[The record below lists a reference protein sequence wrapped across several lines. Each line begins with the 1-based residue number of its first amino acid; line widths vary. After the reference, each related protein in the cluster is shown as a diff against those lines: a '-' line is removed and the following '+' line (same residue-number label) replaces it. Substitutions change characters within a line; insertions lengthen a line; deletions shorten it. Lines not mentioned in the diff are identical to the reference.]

1 MNNINANILFW
12 VVFFFGVSIF
22 HNTCFS
28 QSKKK
33 QILALNF
40 KIDSVSQVI
49 ANERNDQKNTLNAL
63 EKQEFKSK
71 QKMDSLQIEL
81 LKIEKQVKSSILEN
95 EIKNKEKNRLKNEI
109 EKQKDSLKNII
120 STSSMKN
127 TEHVFQKN
135 IDEDENENKYKI
147 LYDSC
152 EDNKGNC
159 WKLYLC
165 WDESLSDYSTVGTSD
180 MLFTYFTNNNSNCP
194 TETSYILKS
203 DHGASDFTVWQY
215 QDAKINIRVRM
226 QLIETFFGYGLYDLN
241 IKNKLTNSCL
251 PKTLYRKL

>member
-1 MNNINANILFW
+1 MNKIIPNILFW
-12 VVFFFGVSIF
+12 VVFFFGVAIF
-22 HNTCFS
+22 HNACFS

-40 KIDSVSQVI
+40 KIDSVIQVI
-49 ANERNDQKNTLNAL
+49 DNEINDQKNTLNAL
-63 EKQEFKSK
+63 EKQEVKSK
-71 QKMDSLQIEL
+71 QKMDSLKIEL
-81 LKIEKQVKSSILEN
+81 IKIEKQVKTSIIEN
-95 EIKNKEKNRLKNEI
+95 EIKTKEKNRLKNEI
-109 EKQKDSLKNII
+109 EKQKDSLNNFI
-120 STSSMKN
+120 STASIKKN
-127 TEHVFQKN
+127 EYIIQK
-135 IDEDENENKYKI
+135 EEEEEENKYKI

-180 MLFTYFTNNNSNCP
+180 MLFTYFSNNNSNCS

-215 QDAKINIRVRM
+215 HDAKINIRVRM
-226 QLIETFFGYGLYDLN
+226 KLVETFFGYGLYDLN
-241 IKNKLTNSCL
+241 VKNKFTNTCL
-251 PKTLYRKL
+251 PKTFYMKL